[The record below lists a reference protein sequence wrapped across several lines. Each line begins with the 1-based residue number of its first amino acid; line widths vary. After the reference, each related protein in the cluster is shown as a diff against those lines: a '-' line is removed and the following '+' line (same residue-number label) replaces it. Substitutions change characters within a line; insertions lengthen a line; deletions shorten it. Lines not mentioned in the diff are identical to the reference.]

1 MTGAIP
7 SDMPDPLGID
17 ADYSDHAEERGP
29 KPSTWSSIFATG
41 LYLTGFPLGAAFVAL
56 QYGIKRL
63 RGLGIPLSGPS
74 YTSGDNKSRVTDLTK
89 PET

>member
-7 SDMPDPLGID
+7 SDMPDPLGND
-17 ADYSDHAEERGP
+17 ADYSDHAEEKGP
-29 KPSTWSSIFATG
+29 NAFKMVSLS
-41 LYLTGFPLGAAFVAL
+41 LGAAFVAL

-74 YTSGDNKSRVTDLTK
+74 YTSGDNKSHVTDLTK